1 MFVVAAGENKDF
13 QDPEGGGLRE
23 VRGLSR
29 CQTHTGH
36 CALCS
41 VKKSY

>member
-23 VRGLSR
+23 VSLSR
-29 CQTHTGH
+29 CQIHTGH